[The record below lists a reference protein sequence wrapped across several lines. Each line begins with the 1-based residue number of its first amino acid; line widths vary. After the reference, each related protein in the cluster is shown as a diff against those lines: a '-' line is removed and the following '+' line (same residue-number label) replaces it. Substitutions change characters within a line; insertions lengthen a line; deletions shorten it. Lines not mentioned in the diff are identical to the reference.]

1 MVAGL
6 GLFVIIPKNT
16 NLDLVIYIVCQL
28 VYSLGLGIYSTVS
41 WAMMGDAIDYNEW
54 KTGTR
59 EEGTVYS
66 LHSFFRKLAQG
77 IGPSLILVIMVAFG
91 YVGADEGNQAWNVAV
106 NMRYIVAATFMFS
119 ALLQFIGL
127 GLVYNLDKKKLAEM
141 NAALGRDVEADDV
154 LTYTTAEDND
164 NLA

>member
-1 MVAGL
+1 
-6 GLFVIIPKNT
+6 
-16 NLDLVIYIVCQL
+16 
-28 VYSLGLGIYSTVS
+28 
-41 WAMMGDAIDYNEW
+41 
-54 KTGTR
+54 
-59 EEGTVYS
+59 
-66 LHSFFRKLAQG
+66 
-77 IGPSLILVIMVAFG
+77 
-91 YVGADEGNQAWNVAV
+91 
-106 NMRYIVAATFMFS
+106 MRYIVAATFMFS